1 MSQQATQKARL
12 SSRGRLAMRSGSLS
26 SFPPEIQPVLAE
38 STAGPVTLFL
48 TFSMVHLLVSV

>member
-12 SSRGRLAMRSGSLS
+12 SARGRLANASGSL
-26 SFPPEIQPVLAE
+26 FPEMQPVLAE